1 MTNRNLWAVVLA
13 ALLAPPGA
21 GIAAQEVSR
30 TAAQPRTQNVILVV
44 TDGLR
49 WQEVFAGADSQLVF
63 GDPRALGGDTT
74 GVRRE
79 FWRATPR
86 ERRETLLPFLWRTAG
101 TRGQLFGDVG
111 AESRVLVSNQLN
123 FSYPG
128 YQEMLAGFADSAIDR
143 NEFGPNPNVTVFE
156 WLHRDTAMRGRVAA
170 FASWDVFADIFA
182 RERAG
187 IHVRAGWESPHAAPA
202 TAEDS
207 LLNRLYATTHR
218 EWGNNAWD
226 ALLHAAALR
235 YLKTARPRL
244 LFIGYGETDEWAHAG
259 RYDRYLRAA
268 RRVDSFLAELWAA
281 VQADPQY
288 RDRTT
293 LVVTTDHGRGRT
305 PQDWRNHG
313 RDVSG
318 AEEMWLA
325 VLGPDTRALGAR
337 SGAAPVIQAQIAGT
351 VAALLGYDYRRDVP
365 RAAPAIGDV
374 IR

>member
-1 MTNRNLWAVVLA
+1 MLA
-13 ALLAPPGA
+13 ALLAAPAAGA
-21 GIAAQEVSR
+21 AAQEVAR
-30 TAAQPRTQNVILVV
+30 TAAQPRTRNVVLVV

-63 GDPRALGGDTT
+63 GDARTLGGDTT

-86 ERRETLLPFLWRTAG
+86 ERREALLPFLWRTAA

-111 AESRVLVSNQLN
+111 AGSRVLVSNQLN

-156 WLHRDTAMRGRVAA
+156 WLHRDTTMRGRVAA
-170 FASWDVFADIFA
+170 FATWDVFADIFA

-187 IHVRAGWESPHAAPA
+187 IHVRAGWEPPHAAPA
-202 TAEDS
+202 TGQDS

-218 EWGNNAWD
+218 EWANNAWD
-226 ALLHAAALR
+226 ALMHAAALR
-235 YLKTARPRL
+235 FLETERPRL

-268 RRVDSFLAELWAA
+268 RRVDAFLAELWSA
-281 VQADPQY
+281 VQADPRS

-293 LVVTTDHGRGRT
+293 LIVTTDHGRGRT

-313 RDVSG
+313 RDVAG

-337 SGAAPVIQAQIAGT
+337 SGAAPVIQAQVAATI
-351 VAALLGYDYRRDVP
+351 AALLGYDYRRDVP

>member
-1 MTNRNLWAVVLA
+1 MTIRGLWTGMLA
-13 ALLAPPGA
+13 ALLATPGGA
-21 GIAAQEVSR
+21 AAAQEVSR
-30 TAAQPRTQNVILVV
+30 TASQPRTQQVILVV

-63 GDPRALGGDTT
+63 GDPRVLGGDTAA
-74 GVRRE
+74 VRRE

-86 ERRETLLPFLWRTAG
+86 ERREALLPFLWRAAG
-101 TRGQLFGDVG
+101 TRGQLFGDVAAG
-111 AESRVLVSNQLN
+111 SRVLVSNQLN

-156 WLHRDTAMRGRVAA
+156 WIHRDSAMRGRVAA
-170 FASWDVFADIFA
+170 FATWDVFADIFA

-187 IHVRAGWESPHAAPA
+187 IHVRAGWEPPHVAPA
-202 TAEDS
+202 SAEDT
-207 LLNRLYATTHR
+207 LLNQLYATMHR

-226 ALLHAAALR
+226 ALMHAAALR
-235 YLKTARPRL
+235 YLETARPRL

-268 RRVDSFLAELWAA
+268 RRVDGFLAELWRA

-293 LVVTTDHGRGRT
+293 LIVTTDHGRGRT

-313 RDVSG
+313 RDVAG

-337 SGAAPVIQAQIAGT
+337 SGAAPVIQAQIAAT

-374 IR
+374 VR